1 MTVQEMDRLV
11 ITKTVEVLIA
21 AGAVLS
27 VDDGGEGWAVR
38 SSTDKNAIVE
48 AVTAVDDCMLSV
60 RGADAVHGWVR
71 FVLGNDGYDV
81 INDHSA
87 RLEETLAPVFALCD
101 ELEEGH
107 YHPRSGCGSCGN
119 TGPRSLTGEC
129 CNHH

>member
-27 VDDGGEGWAVR
+27 VDDGDDHNWAIKN
-38 SSTDKNAIVE
+38 STDWVKVVDAI
-48 AVTAVDDCMLSV
+48 TAVDDAMLSV
-60 RGADAVHGWVR
+60 RGAVSGWVR
-71 FVLGNDGYDV
+71 FIMGNDGYDV

-101 ELEEGH
+101 ELKEGH

>member
-27 VDDGGEGWAVR
+27 VDGDDHNWAIKN
-38 SSTDKNAIVE
+38 STDWVKVVDAI
-48 AVTAVDDCMLSV
+48 TAVDDAMLSV
-60 RGADAVHGWVR
+60 RGAVSGWVR
-71 FVLGNDGYDV
+71 FIMGNDGYDV